1 MALEYYTEIIS
12 CLMLSRFKE

>member
-12 CLMLSRFKE
+12 CLMLSRFK